1 MTKQLL
7 VVLALTGLG
16 TVGIFVFT
24 PLCGV
29 IAYYVLGILRPQ
41 ELWDYAM
48 PPGISWSFYV
58 GIATLVAGL
67 LAAFSALP
75 DRRPPAPARPLFG
88 RGHYLMFLFGVWI
101 FVTYLLARNQEVAY
115 KWSMEY
121 LKLILIF
128 AASAVIIK
136 SVYEIRTL
144 MICAVM
150 TLAYLCIEYN
160 LDYLK
165 TGYLRIYNRGHGGMD
180 NNGAGLML
188 AMAIPLLYFTF
199 EALTSRWRWLFLLV
213 IPAALHAVQMS
224 YSRGAMLSLIVILP
238 LVVWRSRH
246 RQWLLLGLLLLGPP
260 LIYVT
265 AGKQIQER
273 FFSIATAEELDDS
286 ARMRFMSW
294 NAAIKIA
301 SEHPIVGVGV
311 RNSNLISYQYG
322 ADREG
327 RTIHSTYLQIAADNG
342 FVGLGIYLLML
353 LTVWRE
359 IRSVRLA
366 TRGLDDPESRLY
378 YSLAAGVET
387 AMAAFCFG
395 SLFLSLEI
403 FELPYM
409 LLLCGSQLALLYAHR
424 LGPIVDPLGYLNQ
437 HPQQTA

>member
-7 VVLALTGLG
+7 LVLALTALG
-16 TVGIFVFT
+16 TLGVFIFT

-48 PPGISWSFYV
+48 PPGVSWSFYV
-58 GIATLVAGL
+58 GVATLLAGF
-67 LAAFSALP
+67 LAALGALP
-75 DRRPPAPARPLFG
+75 DRRPPAPLRPLFG
-88 RGHYLMFLFGVWI
+88 RGHLLMFGFGVWI
-101 FVTYLLARNQEVAY
+101 FVTYLLAQNQDAAY
-115 KWSMEY
+115 TWSMEY

-136 SVYEIRTL
+136 TVHEIRAL
-144 MICAVM
+144 MICAVVA
-150 TLAYLCIEYN
+150 LAYLCIEYN

-188 AMAIPLLYFTF
+188 AMAIPLFYFLF
-199 EALTSRWRWLFLLV
+199 EALTSRWRWLLLLV
-213 IPAALHAVQMS
+213 IPPAVHAVQMS
-224 YSRGAMLSLIVILP
+224 YSRGAMLSLIAILP
-238 LVVWRSRH
+238 LIVLRSRH
-246 RQWLLLGLLLLGPP
+246 RKWLLLALLLLGPP

-273 FFSIATAEELDDS
+273 FFSIATAEQMDES

-301 SEHPIVGVGV
+301 SEHPIFGVGV
-311 RNSNLISYQYG
+311 RNSNLISYKYG

-342 FVGLGIYLLML
+342 FVGLGIYVLML
-353 LTVWRE
+353 LSVWRE
-359 IRSVRLA
+359 IRSVRVA

-378 YSLAAGVET
+378 YGLAAGVET
-387 AMAAFCFG
+387 SMAAFCFG

-424 LGPIVDPLGYLNQ
+424 LGPIVDPLGYLNAPAQ
-437 HPQQTA
+437 